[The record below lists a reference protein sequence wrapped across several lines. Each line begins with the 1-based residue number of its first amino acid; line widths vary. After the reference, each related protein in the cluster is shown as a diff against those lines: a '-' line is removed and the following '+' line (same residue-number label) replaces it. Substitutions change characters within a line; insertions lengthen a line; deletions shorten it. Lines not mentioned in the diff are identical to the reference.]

1 MSPIACA
8 AGVELLMD
16 YLEGVVSLE
25 VRTTLEAHVS
35 NCAKCRAFIASYQE
49 TPRIVRDAT
58 KTTMPPEVAA
68 SLTSF
73 IREQCSR
80 KKKDS

>member
-1 MSPIACA
+1 MNAIACA

-25 VRTTLEAHVS
+25 VRTTLESHVA
-35 NCAKCRAFIASYQE
+35 NCPKCQAFIASYQE

-58 KTTMPPEVAA
+58 TTAMPPEVAA
-68 SLTSF
+68 SLKSF
-73 IREQCSR
+73 IRSQCGR
-80 KKKDS
+80 PEEDS